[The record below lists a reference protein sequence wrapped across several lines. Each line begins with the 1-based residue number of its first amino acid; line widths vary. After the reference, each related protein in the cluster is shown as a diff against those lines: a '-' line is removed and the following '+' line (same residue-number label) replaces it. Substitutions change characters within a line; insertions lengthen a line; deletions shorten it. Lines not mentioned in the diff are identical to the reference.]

1 MIGWMFKNRW
11 FALIWVALVVWR
23 VVAFTSVASS
33 AKDALDG
40 VNQTAESTSD
50 EPKEGGGTA
59 WDAADE
65 RARKSEQQEASEE
78 DDQRRAERDQR
89 EERDYERAAAK
100 AQRMSDGQGY

>member
-23 VVAFTSVASS
+23 VAAFTSVAAG

-50 EPKEGGGTA
+50 ATSEGGGSA
-59 WDAADE
+59 WDAVDE
-65 RARKSEQQEASEE
+65 RARQSARQDASEE

-89 EERDYERAAAK
+89 EERADERRARLLK
-100 AQRMSDGQGY
+100 RDSIG

>member
-23 VVAFTSVASS
+23 VAALTSVASS
-33 AKDALDG
+33 AKEVLDG
-40 VNQTAESTSD
+40 ANQTAESSSD
-50 EPKEGGGTA
+50 EASEGGGSA

-65 RARKSEQQEASEE
+65 RARKAEQQEASEQ
-78 DDQRRAERDQR
+78 DDQRRAERDVR